1 MQETGGGE
9 ESRPPPSSFDEDDC
23 PMSRTLG
30 AEPAGETSGQ
40 EKQRERERERDR
52 VCTKE
57 ERARRVKFI
66 HKKENYYA
74 RGEATPAK

>member
-9 ESRPPPSSFDEDDC
+9 ESRPPPSSFDEDEC

-40 EKQRERERERDR
+40 EKQRERERERETEC
-52 VCTKE
+52 VLK
-57 ERARRVKFI
+57 
-66 HKKENYYA
+66 KKEH
-74 RGEATPAK
+74 GE